1 METPPR
7 PPDPPPAAGAPPAP
21 PPPTWQGG
29 RWYAHQGP
37 APGVA
42 YGGFWV
48 RLAAYIIDGLFLLI
62 PEAVVG
68 AAIGSAVFF
77 GQGANEW
84 GAARAWVTV
93 VSLLIHAA
101 YFVGFWA
108 ARGQTPGMMLLRLRV
123 VRADTGQPVDASAA
137 LVRFLP
143 FAVILLPLIGLLMA
157 LLIAVSTAIDQRKQ
171 GIHDRLANTLV
182 VREL

>member
-1 METPPR
+1 
-7 PPDPPPAAGAPPAP
+7 
-21 PPPTWQGG
+21 
-29 RWYAHQGP
+29 
-37 APGVA
+37 
-42 YGGFWV
+42 V

-77 GQGANEW
+77 GQGPNSEW

-123 VRADTGQPVDASAA
+123 VRADTGQPVDASTA
-137 LVRFLP
+137 LLRFLP
-143 FAVILLPLIGLLMA
+143 FAVTLVPLIGVLAA
-157 LLIAVSTAIDQRKQ
+157 LLIAVTTAIDQRKQ
-171 GIHDRLANTLV
+171 GIHDRLANTMV